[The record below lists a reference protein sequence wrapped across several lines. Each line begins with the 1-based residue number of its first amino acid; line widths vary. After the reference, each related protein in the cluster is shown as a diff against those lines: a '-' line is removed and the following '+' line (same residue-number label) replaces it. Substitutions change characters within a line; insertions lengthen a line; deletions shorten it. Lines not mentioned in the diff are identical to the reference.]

1 VEALA
6 AWEEKAGILEKA
18 LAKVHA
24 DLDMEWT
31 KAEATQ
37 KDYLDKMIVHTA
49 RPKHSLS
56 LDKMLGEK
64 KVELDRRERDL
75 ELHEEAQTRGL
86 DPRVNCDELME
97 FVEPR
102 RLLQDTE
109 VDYVFEVEWRATLV
123 RDVSKVLV
131 DLGLPPITEVP

>member
-18 LAKVHA
+18 LAKVRA
-24 DLDMEWT
+24 DLDTEWT
-31 KAEATQ
+31 KAKATR

-64 KVELDRRERDL
+64 KVKLDMRERDL
-75 ELHEEAQTRGL
+75 ELHEEVQTQGL
-86 DPRVNCDELME
+86 DPRVNYDELME
-97 FVEPR
+97 FVELR

-109 VDYVFEVEWRATLV
+109 VDCVFEVEWPATLV

-131 DLGLPPITEVP
+131 DLGLPPITKIP